1 MAKQDFRKDMNSI
14 LEVFYKSGTTVNIIE
29 AMKKFRVPYSE
40 DIWII
45 CNSLERDGYIE
56 QIHGYSQVPVG
67 NITGQ
72 GRIFFEQGGYRDT
85 TSRLDKMIDWFK
97 NHRVF
102 SVIIFIG
109 VIITSLWGIVSIVL
123 EVLKWIKPNQ

>member
-1 MAKQDFRKDMNSI
+1 MIQ
-14 LEVFYKSGTTVNIIE
+14 
-29 AMKKFRVPYSE
+29 AMKKFRVPYS
-40 DIWII
+40 DNISMI
-45 CNSLERDGYIE
+45 CDSLEQDGYIE

-97 NHRVF
+97 DHKFF
-102 SVIIFIG
+102 SVVIFIG
-109 VIITSLWGIVSIVL
+109 ILITSLWGIVSIIK
-123 EVLKWIKPNQ
+123 EVIEWIKPGQ